1 MSRSYRRAPGR
12 ANVGGFRL
20 DVTVED
26 KAVRLALRK
35 MRKHAAADAK
45 TTMVGVLGRNMPVIK
60 SGVPAGTPRQGHVR
74 DRLVARAR
82 AGKFPYI
89 TAVGRGRGQL
99 GILEYGGVRRDE
111 VMSKRHRGRVLWSGE
126 RRHPRRMYVTKS
138 MERNTPG
145 LQADILE
152 AMIPVLQAYIDAA
165 GGFKGKA
172 R

>member
-82 AGKFPYI
+82 AGTPNVERDRRARLGLGQRAEQGR
-89 TAVGRGRGQL
+89 AV
-99 GILEYGGVRRDE
+99 
-111 VMSKRHRGRVLWSGE
+111 
-126 RRHPRRMYVTKS
+126 
-138 MERNTPG
+138 
-145 LQADILE
+145 ADDL
-152 AMIPVLQAYIDAA
+152 LLAA
-165 GGFKGKA
+165 GGEQEREA
-172 R
+172 